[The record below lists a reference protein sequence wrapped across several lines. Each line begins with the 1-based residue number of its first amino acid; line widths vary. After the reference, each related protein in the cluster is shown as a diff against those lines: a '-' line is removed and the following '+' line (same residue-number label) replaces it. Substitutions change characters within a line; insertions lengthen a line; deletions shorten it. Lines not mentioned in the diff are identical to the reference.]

1 MIDTEKLDKLQRYSR
16 TVAALGLAIFFALIV
31 ISLWSFW
38 RVRKE
43 IADLEQKRLELAQE
57 VKELDAKRQELEA
70 QNAALLPAAVKQQ
83 LQAMEPQNM
92 EPQNAALSQT
102 ISEIAQQRP
111 ESVKKAINQV
121 TAEQPDKPTTGQENK
136 RVEYTK
142 QAIDQLIQ
150 AAPSVAKNLTRIY
163 LHIGDESQRPR
174 ARRIAGQLRQAG
186 YLVPGIEN
194 VGERG
199 MRNPTQVSYY
209 ARTDAEKDEA
219 QKIIGLLQGWGIKA
233 QNRPITV
240 TSRPWQYEIWF
251 GSDFN

>member
-16 TVAALGLAIFFALIV
+16 TVAALGLAIFFALIALG
-31 ISLWSFW
+31 LWSLW

-43 IADLEQKRLELAQE
+43 IADLEEKRLELAQE

-83 LQAMEPQNM
+83 LQTM

-102 ISEIAQQRP
+102 ISEIARQRP
-111 ESVKKAINQV
+111 ESVKKAINQA

-136 RVEYTK
+136 RIEYTK
-142 QAIDQLIQ
+142 KAIEQLIQ
-150 AAPSVAKNLTRIY
+150 AAPSVAQNLTRIY

-174 ARRIAGQLRQAG
+174 ARRIAGQLKQAG

-194 VGERG
+194 VGERA
-199 MRNPTQVSYY
+199 MRSPTQVSYY

-219 QKIIGLLQGWGIKA
+219 RKIIGLLQGWGIKA

-240 TSRPWQYEIWF
+240 ASRPWQYEIWF